1 MHSAA
6 RRQLLPSPSAPI
18 STRGRHA
25 RPSQV
30 APTAAN
36 APRRTPTSYHALHVH
51 RDAPPPLLLATSGRL
66 RCPACR
72 SYPSSS
78 SRPIPPPFLRSGH
91 SLVMYPFTT
100 DGRAAFG
107 VLLPHNNHLILGEAV
122 RTRRVSEPPFSALL
136 SPSRFAVW
144 RHRGTVRRYLLYRLT
159 DPSPRSNVFQ
169 NAPAS
174 SPLVSA
180 PRQCRC
186 RFQPFAGNDAACAR
200 CRYAG
205 ILELHTGPYSGG
217 SHCLGAMALSSR
229 PENNARPSPRPGRT
243 AVRPLRASPTHLW
256 SPPSRK
262 SMGTRFESG
271 RPAPRSTL
279 QAPWPCTC
287 LCSRAF
293 YSLSPAA
300 SYLTACAASFNIFLR
315 ARRL

>member
-1 MHSAA
+1 
-6 RRQLLPSPSAPI
+6 
-18 STRGRHA
+18 
-25 RPSQV
+25 
-30 APTAAN
+30 
-36 APRRTPTSYHALHVH
+36 
-51 RDAPPPLLLATSGRL
+51 
-66 RCPACR
+66 
-72 SYPSSS
+72 
-78 SRPIPPPFLRSGH
+78 
-91 SLVMYPFTT
+91 MYPFTT